1 MVSAKTFIARLPV
14 GVTLDADVQDYLTSI
29 VDGQSFADI
38 SALRDD
44 TEHFLVDA
52 GLDDSA
58 LNTFYASLQDQFAS
72 STGTDATSDEL
83 TRINAGLTKIV
94 VADHVHD
101 QEENGETEGDSSGS
115 DDKKSDSASSQPK
128 KPFKSKPV
136 KLSKAA
142 KKLAAKSS
150 STSSSPGMPSSA
162 VSNGAGKG
170 SPVIGREAFGDGA
183 LVEAFAQQSRF
194 HEETMQTLSKEVDLQ
209 QVNIT
214 IGGQPLLQ
222 DTRLWFKSGTMYG
235 LIGRNGTGKS
245 TLLKAIGYGELIG
258 FPLNLRA
265 LYIEQLPSETP
276 AEQTVV
282 ETVLKADTERTL
294 LMNESNLLQQAINKF
309 PRQLV
314 KSIKKLEWE
323 RMKVRLAA
331 QQKLAIRRS
340 GKRGAEAREELLVV
354 EAKEKEAQE
363 AFEAI
368 PIEGVEPP
376 LDVLNQAHEMLES
389 VYNKLQQIEAES
401 AEARARE
408 LLRGLGFTPANQ
420 DLPIKKFSGGWRMR
434 IALAQA
440 LFLKPDLL
448 LLDEPTNHLD
458 LPAIIWLQN
467 YLLQNLNEDQ
477 TIVVVS
483 HDRSFLNSVS
493 QEIIRLRDH
502 KLDYFPGNYDEYEM
516 KLEDKAKMKDRISAA
531 LEKKRKHAQDTINKQ
546 RSIMSKTGD
555 DKRGAVIA
563 SRQKKLER
571 LAGYNKTESGHR
583 FKQSYVPGFHLNMG
597 LLVVKEAPE
606 PSVTIPLPEP
616 KELRGN
622 PTTLLSLNN
631 VTFSYPGAPAS
642 SKPVIQNV
650 SLSLHHSSRIALL
663 GPNGCGKSTL
673 MSLLSGEVMPTSG
686 TVEKFSSLVR
696 IGYFSQ
702 HNVDQLDGQST
713 KSAMTYL
720 MDTFPEEYKSQ
731 AMARKYL
738 GSFGIAGQTALLPM
752 STLSGGQKARVA
764 LAICVHGG
772 PQVLLL
778 DEITNHLDMAT
789 IQGLIVALKEFSG
802 AVVLVSHDAYFV
814 KAVCEVDDEDEDD
827 EDDEESVLRAQEEA
841 GVVYRVKN
849 GKLNR
854 LEGGVDEY
862 VKTVAAENKK
872 GMRGG
877 AGRPI

>member
-1 MVSAKTFIARLPV
+1 MVSAKTFIARLPA
-14 GVTLDADVQDYLTSI
+14 GVTLDADIQDYLASI
-29 VDGQSFADI
+29 VDAQSFADV

-58 LNTFYASLQDQFAS
+58 LDAFYASLLDQFSAN
-72 STGTDATSDEL
+72 TNTDATGDDL
-83 TRINAGLTKIV
+83 AKVNAGLTKIAI
-94 VADHVHD
+94 ADKIHD
-101 QEENGETEGDSSGS
+101 GENGATEGDSSGS
-115 DDKKSDSASSQPK
+115 DDKKTGSASPQSK

-150 STSSSPGMPSSA
+150 STSSSSPGTPSSA
-162 VSNGAGKG
+162 VSNGAGG
-170 SPVIGREAFGDGA
+170 ASPMLGRDAFMGEDA
-183 LVEAFAQQSRF
+183 LVEAFSQQSRF
-194 HEETMQTLSKEVDLQ
+194 HEETIETLSKEVDLK
-209 QVNIT
+209 QVNIN

-245 TLLKAIGYGELIG
+245 TLLKAIGYGQLIG
-258 FPLNLRA
+258 FPLNLRT

-276 AEQTVV
+276 EEQTVV

-294 LMNESNLLQQAINKF
+294 LLGESNLLQQAINKF

-331 QQKLAIRRS
+331 QQKLATRRS
-340 GKRGAEAREELLVV
+340 GKRGAEAREELLVA
-354 EAKEKEAQE
+354 EADEKAAQE

-389 VYNKLQQIEAES
+389 VYNKLQQIDAES

-420 DLPIKKFSGGWRMR
+420 DLPIRKFSGGWKMR

-440 LFLKPDLL
+440 L
-448 LLDEPTNHLD
+448 HLD

-467 YLLQNLNEDQ
+467 YLLQNLSEDQ

-483 HDRSFLNSVS
+483 HDRSFLNTVS

-516 KLEDKAKMKDRISAA
+516 KMEDKAKMKDRISAA

-546 RSIMSKTGD
+546 RAIMNKTGD

-571 LAGYNKTESGHR
+571 LAGHNKTDSGHR
-583 FKQSYVPGFHLNMG
+583 FKQSYHAGYHLTMG
-597 LLVVKEAPE
+597 IAVVKEAPE
-606 PSVTIPLPEP
+606 PAVTIPLPTP

-673 MSLLSGEVMPTSG
+673 MSLLSGEVLPTSG
-686 TVEKFSSLVR
+686 SVEKFSSLVR

-702 HNVDQLDGQST
+702 HNVDKLDGEAS
-713 KSAMTYL
+713 KSAMQYL
-720 MDTFPEEYKSQ
+720 MDTFPEEYKTQ
-731 AMARKYL
+731 PMARKYL

-814 KAVCEVDDEDEDD
+814 KAVCEEDDEDEDD
-827 EDDEESVLRAQEEA
+827 EDDEDSMLKAQEEA

-862 VKTVAAENKK
+862 VKTVVAENKK

>member
-14 GVTLDADVQDYLTSI
+14 GFTLDADIQDYLSSI
-29 VDGQSFADI
+29 VDAQSFADL

-52 GLDDSA
+52 GIDDSA
-58 LNTFYASLQDQFAS
+58 LEAFYASLQDQFTSIANTNATGDTLSQVS
-72 STGTDATSDEL
+72 S
-83 TRINAGLTKIV
+83 GLTKI
-94 VADHVHD
+94 ALTDKDHD
-101 QEENGETEGDSSGS
+101 QQNGEAESDSSGS
-115 DDKKSDSASSQPK
+115 DDKTGSASSQSK

-136 KLSKAA
+136 KLTKAA

-150 STSSSPGMPSSA
+150 STTSSPGTPSSA
-162 VSNGAGKG
+162 VFNRAGG
-170 SPVIGREAFGDGA
+170 TSSVIGREAFMGENA
-183 LVEAFAQQSRF
+183 LIEAFSQQSRF
-194 HEETMQTLSKEVDLQ
+194 YEETIETLSKEVDLQ
-209 QVNIT
+209 QVNIN

-222 DTRLWFKSGTMYG
+222 DTRLWFKSGTIYG

-258 FPLNLRA
+258 FPLNLRT
-265 LYIEQLPSETP
+265 LYIEQLPPDTQE
-276 AEQTVV
+276 EQTVV

-294 LMNESNLLQQAINKF
+294 LMSEYDLLQKAINKY

-314 KSIKKLEWE
+314 KSIKKLDWE

-331 QQKLAIRRS
+331 QQKLATRRS

-354 EAKEKEAQE
+354 EAEEKAAQE

-376 LDVLNQAHEMLES
+376 LDVLNQAHEFLES

-401 AEARARE
+401 AEARVRE

-420 DLPIKKFSGGWRMR
+420 DLPIKMFSGGWKMR

-440 LFLKPDLL
+440 LFLKPDVL

-467 YLLQNLNEDQ
+467 YLLQNLSDNQ

-483 HDRSFLNSVS
+483 HDRNFLNTVS

-546 RSIMSKTGD
+546 RSIMNKTGD

-583 FKQSYVPGFHLNMG
+583 FKQSYVPGFHFNMG

-606 PSVTIPLPEP
+606 PSVTIPLPAP
-616 KELRGN
+616 KELRGH

-631 VTFSYPGAPAS
+631 VTYAYPGATPS

-650 SLSLHHSSRIALL
+650 SLSLHHSSRIALV

-673 MSLLSGEVMPTSG
+673 MSLLSGEVLPTSG
-686 TVEKFSSLVR
+686 SVEKFSSLVR

-702 HNVDQLDGQST
+702 HNVNQLDGEAS
-713 KSAMTYL
+713 KSAMKYL
-720 MDTFPEEYKSQ
+720 MDTFPDEYKSEP
-731 AMARKYL
+731 MARKYL

-764 LAICVHGG
+764 LAICVNGG

-802 AVVLVSHDAYFV
+802 AVVLVSHDAYFI
-814 KAVCEVDDEDEDD
+814 KAVCEDDDEDDEDEDD
-827 EDDEESVLRAQEEA
+827 EDSMLRAQEED

-862 VKTVAAENKK
+862 VKTVVAENKK

-877 AGRPI
+877 TGRPI

>member
-14 GVTLDADVQDYLTSI
+14 GVTLDADIQDYLASI

-58 LNTFYASLQDQFAS
+58 LDTFYASLQDQFSS
-72 STGTDATSDEL
+72 STNTDATGDKL
-83 TRINAGLTKIV
+83 AGVNAGLTKIAL
-94 VADHVHD
+94 ADKIHD
-101 QEENGETEGDSSGS
+101 QENGETEGDSSGS
-115 DDKKSDSASSQPK
+115 DDKTTGNASPQSQ

-136 KLSKAA
+136 RLTKAA

-150 STSSSPGMPSSA
+150 STASSPAMPSSA
-162 VSNGAGKG
+162 VANGAGKG

-194 HEETMQTLSKEVDLQ
+194 HEETMETLSKEVDLQ

-265 LYIEQLPSETP
+265 LYIEQLPTETP

-354 EAKEKEAQE
+354 EAQEKAAQE
-363 AFEAI
+363 AFESI

-420 DLPIKKFSGGWRMR
+420 DLPIKKFSGGWKMR

-467 YLLQNLNEDQ
+467 YLLQNLSENQ

-583 FKQSYVPGFHLNMG
+583 FKQSYVLGFHFNMG
-597 LLVVKEAPE
+597 LLIVKEAPE

-631 VTFSYPGAPAS
+631 VTFTYPGAPAS

-650 SLSLHHSSRIALL
+650 NLSLHHSSRIALL

-686 TVEKFSSLVR
+686 TVERFSSLVR

-720 MDTFPEEYKSQ
+720 MDTFPGEYKSQ

-764 LAICVHGG
+764 LAIC
-772 PQVLLL
+772 VLLL

-814 KAVCEVDDEDEDD
+814 KAVCEDEDEDD
-827 EDDEESVLRAQEEA
+827 DDEDDEDSVLRAQEEA

-862 VKTVAAENKK
+862 VKTVVTENKK

>member
-1 MVSAKTFIARLPV
+1 MPV
-14 GVTLDADVQDYLTSI
+14 GVTFDNDIQEYVSSVI
-29 VDGQSFADI
+29 DGQSF
-38 SALRDD
+38 SSLNALRED
-44 TEHFLVDA
+44 TEHFLIDA
-52 GLDDSA
+52 GLEDTVALDSFYNSLQGLFTSDATSTKANQDTLVKIDAA
-58 LNTFYASLQDQFAS
+58 LNKVALQDQ
-72 STGTDATSDEL
+72 D
-83 TRINAGLTKIV
+83 
-94 VADHVHD
+94 
-101 QEENGETEGDSSGS
+101 ENGDGESSSGS
-115 DDKKSDSASSQPK
+115 DDKNKTGESQST

-150 STSSSPGMPSSA
+150 TSSSPGAASGGASSLIGKDA
-162 VSNGAGKG
+162 FMGEGA
-170 SPVIGREAFGDGA
+170 I
-183 LVEAFAQQSRF
+183 VEAYSQQSRF
-194 HEETMQTLSKEVDLQ
+194 HEETLETLSKEVDLK
-209 QVNIT
+209 QVNIN
-214 IGGQPLLQ
+214 IGEQPLLK

-235 LIGRNGTGKS
+235 LVGRNGTGKS
-245 TLLKAIGYGELIG
+245 TLLKAIGYGQLIG
-258 FPLNLRA
+258 FPLNLRT

-276 AEQTVV
+276 ENQTVI

-294 LMNESNLLQQAINKF
+294 LLAESNLLQQAINKF
-309 PRQLV
+309 PKQLV

-323 RMKVRLAA
+323 RMKAKLAA

-354 EAKEKEAQE
+354 EAEEKAAQE

-376 LDVLNQAHEMLES
+376 LDILNQAHDMLES
-389 VYNKLQQIEAES
+389 VYNQLQQIEANS

-408 LLRGLGFTPANQ
+408 LLRGLGFTPVNQ
-420 DLPIKKFSGGWRMR
+420 DLPIKQFSGGWKMR

-467 YLLQNLNEDQ
+467 YLIENLNEDQ
-477 TIVVVS
+477 TVVVVS
-483 HDRSFLNSVS
+483 HDRNFLNTVS

-516 KLEDKAKMKDRISAA
+516 KMEDKAKMKDRIAAA
-531 LEKKRKHAQDTINKQ
+531 LDKKRKHTQDTINKQ
-546 RSIMSKTGD
+546 RAIMNKTGD

-571 LAGYNKTESGHR
+571 LQGYNKTESGHR
-583 FKQSYVPGFHLNMG
+583 FKQSYVVGWHLNLGIM
-597 LLVVKEAPE
+597 VEKEVPE
-606 PSVTIPLPEP
+606 PPVTIPLPMP

-631 VTFSYPGAPAS
+631 VTYSYPGAS
-642 SKPVIQNV
+642 SKKSGPVIQNV

-673 MSLLSGEVMPTSG
+673 MSLLAGDATPTSG

-702 HNVDQLDGQST
+702 HNVDKLDGYSS
-713 KSAMTYL
+713 KSAMQYL
-720 MDTFPEEYKSQ
+720 MDTFPEEYKTQ
-731 AMARKYL
+731 PQARKYL
-738 GSFGIAGQTALLPM
+738 GSFGIAGHIALLPM

-764 LAICVHGG
+764 LAVCVQGG

-802 AVVLVSHDAYFV
+802 AVVLVSHDAYFI
-814 KAVCEVDDEDEDD
+814 KAVCEEDEDEDD
-827 EDDEESVLRAQEEA
+827 EDDDEDELKAQEEA
-841 GVVYRVKN
+841 GVVYRVKG
-849 GKLNR
+849 GKLIR

-862 VKTVAAENKK
+862 VKTVVVENKK

-877 AGRPI
+877 AGRPV